1 MEYRYLGTTGLR
13 ISAISLGAQTFGWN
27 TSAKEA
33 WAILDTYRE
42 CGGNYIDVADSYNG
56 GESERIVG
64 AWMEKRGARRDML
77 VGTKV
82 FFPTG
87 TGPNDSGLS
96 RRHILDSV
104 DESLGRLRTDRID
117 LYQVH
122 CFDRMTPLEE
132 TLRAL
137 DSCVRS
143 GRVRYVG
150 ASNFTP
156 SQLQKGLMISR
167 HGMLAGFATLQ
178 LEYSLLVRSPEW
190 ELLPLCGEEGV
201 GTLAW
206 SPLAGGWLSGKY
218 RRGAELPAES
228 RAGRGDRWDDAAEQR
243 GGERT
248 WRIIEELDRIAG
260 ENSRRPAQVA
270 LNWLM
275 RGKGVTCSITGART
289 VEQLQENLGAL
300 GWALSAEEVE
310 RLDRVSAVPEP
321 SPYCFIS
328 RYTRNDRGS
337 SSRGGAPPLVVHGET
352 MPGCRPE

>member
-1 MEYRYLGTTGLR
+1 LDYRYLGTTGLK
-13 ISAISLGAQTFGWN
+13 ISALSLGAQTFGWN
-27 TSAKEA
+27 TAAKDAEA
-33 WAILDTYRE
+33 VLDRYRE
-42 CGGNYIDVADSYNG
+42 CGGNYVDVADSYNG
-56 GESERIVG
+56 GESERIIG

-87 TGPNDSGLS
+87 TGPNDTGLS

-104 DESLGRLRTDRID
+104 DQSLKRLRTDWID

-132 TLRAL
+132 TLQAL
-137 DSCVRS
+137 DLCVRS
-143 GRVRYVG
+143 GRVRYIG

-156 SQLQKGLMISR
+156 SQMQKGLMISR
-167 HGMLAGFATLQ
+167 HRMIAGFSTLQ

-190 ELLPLCGEEGV
+190 ELLPLCGEERV

-218 RRGAELPAES
+218 RRGVEPPAES
-228 RAGRGDRWDDAAEQR
+228 RAGRGDRWDDAVDQR

-248 WRIIEELDRIAG
+248 WRIIEELDRIAA
-260 ENSRRPAQVA
+260 ENGRRPAQVA
-270 LNWLM
+270 LNWLLC
-275 RGKGVTCSITGART
+275 RNDVTCPITGART
-289 VEQLQENLGAL
+289 VEQLEENLGAL
-300 GWALSAEEVE
+300 GWALSAEEVA

-321 SPYCFIS
+321 SPYSFIN
-328 RYTRNDRGS
+328 RYTRNDGIP
-337 SSRGGAPPLVVHGET
+337 SSRRGA
-352 MPGCRPE
+352 